1 MLDKNKKNFVTV
13 CLFAPQLTSFPFL
26 SHGFN
31 CHLILS
37 RNYMIIIPNQCL
49 IKIAQYYNSLELTDS
64 QCLWAFSQMREDV
77 SSPQMGNGG
86 GTVALFSSC
95 FSLIRNFHTHRLS
108 LLLQSL
114 NGDVGFHICALETK
128 TDEPLRSLY
137 RNEQF

>member
-13 CLFAPQLTSFPFL
+13 CLFAPQLTSFQFI

-31 CHLILS
+31 CNLTLS
-37 RNYMIIIPNQCL
+37 RNYMTIISNQCL

-64 QCLWAFSQMREDV
+64 QCIWAFSQMREDV

-86 GTVALFSSC
+86 GTMALFSSC
-95 FSLIRNFHTHRLS
+95 FSLIRNVHTHRLW

-114 NGDVGFHICALETK
+114 SGDVRFHICALETSALQVK
-128 TDEPLRSLY
+128 R
-137 RNEQF
+137 